1 MRRFKNNDIKKL
13 IINIGKCQTSFSSYY
28 ISLYFVLFIIL
39 KLYVYNYSSYPRK
52 KPTFNHC
59 YNILRE
65 EVDGHRAIN
74 WLNEIPQEKWTLA
87 WDGS

>member
-1 MRRFKNNDIKKL
+1 MTPNFVHVFCIRYIAQNFMRRFKNNDIKKL

-39 KLYVYNYSSYPRK
+39 KLYVYKYSAYARIE
-52 KPTFNHC
+52 PTFNHY

-65 EVDGHRAIN
+65 EANVD
-74 WLNEIPQEKWTLA
+74 
-87 WDGS
+87 